1 MQYLTSSALFFPDL
15 LPVVSAREILKSC
28 VTTVKGID
36 SGFGQVIRVKIPAL
50 PYTRYMTL
58 DKFTNPVS
66 SSVKWV
72 NNSTQEE

>member
-1 MQYLTSSALFFPDL
+1 MPSLAFLRS
-15 LPVVSAREILKSC
+15 

-36 SGFGQVIRVKIPAL
+36 FGFGQVIRVKIPAL
-50 PYTRYMTL
+50 SFTSYMTL

-72 NNSTQEE
+72 KNSTQDE